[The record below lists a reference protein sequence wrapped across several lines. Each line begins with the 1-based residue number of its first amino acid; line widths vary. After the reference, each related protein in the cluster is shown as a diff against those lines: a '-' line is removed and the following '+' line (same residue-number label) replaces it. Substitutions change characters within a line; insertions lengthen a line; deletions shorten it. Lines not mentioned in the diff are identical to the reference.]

1 MSVYL
6 DGLSG
11 VLSLLQRHVGG
22 QEAAI
27 FFKVRQIGE
36 MQPLGSNGLEL
47 EEAIQDG
54 TSLLAA
60 HSPARYPA

>member
-1 MSVYL
+1 MSVKL

-11 VLSLLQRHVGG
+11 VLSLLQGHVGG

-27 FFKVRQIGE
+27 FKVRQIGE

-60 HSPARYPA
+60 HSPARCPA